1 MPKVQ
6 RKSFAVRMK
15 QGVKKAR
22 RKQIRRLQNTVQ
34 DGTTDDHNDEIVNPD
49 EAGRQVL
56 VEEGT
61 SQMVQDNRAPRSQS
75 PPPPNEEAI
84 RQGLD
89 VVVDD
94 IKVIRGSWWQVYFG
108 CLICNILDHAFLV
121 LRGEPLYGSTWFDGQ
136 LSHYSGSL

>member
-84 RQGLD
+84 RQG
-89 VVVDD
+89 
-94 IKVIRGSWWQVYFG
+94 
-108 CLICNILDHAFLV
+108 AM
-121 LRGEPLYGSTWFDGQ
+121 E
-136 LSHYSGSL
+136 

>member
-1 MPKVQ
+1 
-6 RKSFAVRMK
+6 MK

-34 DGTTDDHNDEIVNPD
+34 DGTTALLTTLLYFILIWADDHNDEIVNPD

-84 RQGLD
+84 RQG
-89 VVVDD
+89 
-94 IKVIRGSWWQVYFG
+94 
-108 CLICNILDHAFLV
+108 AM
-121 LRGEPLYGSTWFDGQ
+121 E
-136 LSHYSGSL
+136 

>member
-94 IKVIRGSWWQVYFG
+94 IKVIRGSWWQ
-108 CLICNILDHAFLV
+108 
-121 LRGEPLYGSTWFDGQ
+121 PLYGSTWFDGQ